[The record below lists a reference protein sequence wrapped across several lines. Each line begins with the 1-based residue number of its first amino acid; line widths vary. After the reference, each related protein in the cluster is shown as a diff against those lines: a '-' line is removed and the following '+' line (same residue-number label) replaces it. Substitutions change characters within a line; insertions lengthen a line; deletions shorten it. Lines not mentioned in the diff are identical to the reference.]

1 MKMRASLRSARV
13 NTLATIAAAALGLL
27 GAIAM
32 PGHATAADSGQ
43 LQQITGARADVADI
57 LAAAGSGDA
66 SAQLTL
72 GYAYALGDGVIQD
85 YVEAHKWF
93 NLAAA
98 AGEQGADQ
106 ARDAI
111 ARKMTPAQVAK
122 AQRLASNWQ
131 PSLEAT
137 PSAPPPAAMEP
148 RDIARIQQLLRRR
161 GYDAGP
167 ADGVPGNRTQQAI
180 TRYQRDQ
187 GLATEGLPS
196 PELLAHL
203 EQGAGGGVES
213 LPPVTSSGTA
223 GSSTSDAALATLVDD
238 IRNLADSAERRR
250 AAKPWVIDELRQL
263 VDPYT
268 ARREVVILEDAFRDG
283 DFTRNPPWEVVSGS
297 FRVDPQYG
305 LLSFVSTRF
314 SAGDI
319 DSTESLPGAILGAI
333 LDQANPAASSPARI
347 RVRADIPNRF
357 EIGMQVYSFLDTGQ
371 IEFSTLSAPN
381 GQGYRLV
388 LRPGAAV
395 PAELHK
401 VTSRGHIVVATYQR
415 PITWAEGKA
424 HDIRWHRDGNGT
436 MAVLV
441 DDSELFELRDDSV
454 GGGFGVFS
462 ITNRGGDFA
471 VRRVTISGEGG

>member
-1 MKMRASLRSARV
+1 MKVGVSLRTVRV
-13 NTLATIAAAALGLL
+13 NALATIAVAGIGLL
-27 GAIAM
+27 GAFAV
-32 PGHATAADSGQ
+32 PGHAVAADSGQ
-43 LQQITGARADVADI
+43 LQQIAGARADVAEI
-57 LAAAGSGDA
+57 LAAANAGDA

-98 AGEQGADQ
+98 GGEQGADQ

-122 AQRLASNWQ
+122 AQRLASSWQ
-131 PSLEAT
+131 PSRDAT
-137 PSAPPPAAMEP
+137 PSEPPPAAMQS
-148 RDIARIQQLLRRR
+148 RDIARIQQLLSRR

-167 ADGVPGNRTQQAI
+167 ADGVPGKRTRQAI
-180 TRYQRDQ
+180 ARYQRDR
-187 GLATEGLPS
+187 GLAVDGRPS
-196 PELLAHL
+196 PRLLAQL
-203 EQGAGGGVES
+203 EQGAGGEP
-213 LPPVTSSGTA
+213 LPPVTAPGMA
-223 GSSTSDAALATLVDD
+223 GSATSDAALATLVDD
-238 IRNLADSAERRR
+238 IRDLADSAERRR

-268 ARREVVILEDAFRDG
+268 APRDVLILEDEFRDS

-314 SAGDI
+314 SAGET
-319 DSTESLPGAILGAI
+319 DSRESLPGAILGAI
-333 LDQANPAASSPARI
+333 LDQANPTAGAPSVI
-347 RVRADIPNRF
+347 RVRRDFPSRYEIDIRL
-357 EIGMQVYSFLDTGQ
+357 YSFLDTGH
-371 IEFSTLSAPN
+371 IEFGTLSAPN
-381 GQGYRLV
+381 GPGYRLV
-388 LRPGAAV
+388 LRPGTAV
-395 PAELHK
+395 PVELHK
-401 VTSRGHIVVATYQR
+401 VTTRGHSVVATYER

-424 HDIRWHRDGNGT
+424 HDIRWRRDDNGA

-441 DDSELFELRDDSV
+441 DGSELFSVRDDSV
-454 GGGFGVFS
+454 SGGFDVFS

-471 VRRVTISGEGG
+471 VRRVAVSGKDD